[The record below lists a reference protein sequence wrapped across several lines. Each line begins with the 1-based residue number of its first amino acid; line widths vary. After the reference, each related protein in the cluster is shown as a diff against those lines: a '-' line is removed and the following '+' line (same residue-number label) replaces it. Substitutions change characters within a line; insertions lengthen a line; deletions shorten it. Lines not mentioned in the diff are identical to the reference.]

1 MEKEN
6 KFSIGEI
13 SKLTGVTVRTL
24 QYYDNIHLVPLKKNK
39 ENGRR
44 YYTETDLTRLQQVLF
59 YKSLGLKIKDISK
72 LLEETTTA
80 RQLITVLEK
89 QREIFYYK
97 LHDIKSNIA
106 MIEASLSGIEE
117 SKALPL
123 GNLVQLIISLNKDT
137 IYQYKDV
144 AFDKKSENTFTEH
157 YQNWEEVLDI
167 YWDWK
172 ALILEAVAHILH
184 DVHPESERGQGFAKR
199 WIEMVVSISEG
210 SQDLFTAHKNSY
222 KNREKWPEEDRR
234 LMEFT
239 DSFIDKAVD
248 NYLSSDNSEVWR
260 DKND

>member
-1 MEKEN
+1 MEKPS

-24 QYYDNIHLVPLKKNK
+24 QYYDNIHLVPLEKSK

-44 YYTETDLTRLQQVLF
+44 YYKESDLTRLQQVLF
-59 YKSLGLKIKDISK
+59 YKSLGLKIKDITK

-80 RQLITVLEK
+80 EQLMNVLEK
-89 QREIFYYK
+89 QREVFYYK

-106 MIEASLSGIEE
+106 MIEASLAGMRDNQ
-117 SKALPL
+117 ALPI

-144 AFDKKSENTFTEH
+144 PFNKNITDTFLNYYEDSEAIFE
-157 YQNWEEVLDI
+157 I

-172 ALILEAVAHILH
+172 ALILEAVAHILN
-184 DVHPESERGQGFAKR
+184 DVQPESKQGQDFAKR
-199 WIEMVVSISEG
+199 WIEMVVTISKE
-210 SQDLFTAHKNSY
+210 SQDLLEAY
-222 KNREKWPEEDRR
+222 KASSKQREQWPEEDRR

-239 DSFIDKAVD
+239 DAFIDKAVD
-248 NYLSSDNSEVWR
+248 KYLSSGKSDIWR